1 MSMHEKHGDRRGR
14 RKLTAGGIVFF
25 SVAALILG
33 FSVSGVWIDKL
44 GQQWVTCEVEAA
56 EATRGGNRSVTS
68 WKVTIET
75 RDCGSI
81 GYSEAYTEE
90 MTRAFAAGLQSGA
103 DFEFTLGIVSRMMM
117 KSPIKV
123 ITPTAQAIRDIDAA
137 R

>member
-1 MSMHEKHGDRRGR
+1 MHEKHGDRRGR
-14 RKLTAGGIVFF
+14 RKLTADGIVFF

-103 DFEFTLGIVSRMMM
+103 DYEFTLGIVSRMMM

>member
-1 MSMHEKHGDRRGR
+1 MHEKHGDRRGR
-14 RKLTAGGIVFF
+14 KKLTAGGIVFF

-103 DFEFTLGIVSRMMM
+103 DYEFTLGIVSQMMM

>member
-1 MSMHEKHGDRRGR
+1 M
-14 RKLTAGGIVFF
+14 
-25 SVAALILG
+25 
-33 FSVSGVWIDKL
+33 WIDKL

-103 DFEFTLGIVSRMMM
+103 DYEFTLGIVSRMMM